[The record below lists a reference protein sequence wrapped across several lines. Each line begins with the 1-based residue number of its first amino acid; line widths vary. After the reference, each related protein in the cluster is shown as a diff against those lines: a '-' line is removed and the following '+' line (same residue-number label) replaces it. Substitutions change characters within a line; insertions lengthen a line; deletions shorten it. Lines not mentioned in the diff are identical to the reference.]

1 VTETSPRADPKTTGP
16 QAVYHPF
23 IVDLDVVDTFQIFGP
38 DEVPAVVSYEI
49 NFTAT
54 GPMRQLRPS
63 SNDPLDPTNLS
74 GQFRDALGTGTFS
87 ASSVTEPGG
96 DPFSITGAFAST
108 EFTWAEIG
116 TMRNGWFDR
125 Q

>member
-1 VTETSPRADPKTTGP
+1 M
-16 QAVYHPF
+16 
-23 IVDLDVVDTFQIFGP
+23 
-38 DEVPAVVSYEI
+38 VSYEI

-54 GPMRQLRPS
+54 GPMRRLRPS
-63 SNDPLDPTNLS
+63 SDDPTDPTSLS
-74 GQFRDALGTGTFS
+74 AQFRDALGTGTFS
-87 ASSVTEPGG
+87 ASSVTELGG

-108 EFTWAEIG
+108 ELTWAEMG